1 MSTPAEEAR
10 AALDAAVE
18 EALDSYATD
27 MVLLWS
33 RESDEANTSAL
44 LRERELLKQIQE
56 QRVELVKLRGTN
68 EVLVAREELVQE
80 VIAAKLVHDE
90 RGDLEPLIK
99 AAEKLAGW
107 KP

>member
-1 MSTPAEEAR
+1 MSFTEEAPVCAR
-10 AALDAAVE
+10 CTEFYVKSFDDEWSKYCNYCAHERVDDLD
-18 EALDSYATD
+18 
-27 MVLLWS
+27 
-33 RESDEANTSAL
+33 
-44 LRERELLKQIQE
+44 K
-56 QRVELVKLRGTN
+56 
-68 EVLVAREELVQE
+68 REELVQE